1 MENKLFAPFHIGGL
15 AVRSRFVRSAT
26 HEGLADE
33 NGFYTE
39 KLSDVLTLLA
49 EHEVGLIIS
58 GHAFVSPEGRASALQ
73 ATAVTDEAV
82 PFWRETVGRVH
93 AHGAKI
99 ALQLAHAGG
108 NTATAGAAGPSA
120 FAQAPGRKEC
130 RALTPAE
137 IHALQNAFAD
147 AARRAKS
154 AGFDAVQIHAAHGYL
169 LSQFLSPYYNCR
181 TDDYG
186 GALPNRA
193 RMVYEV
199 YDAVRAAVG
208 EDYPVLIKIN
218 SEDFVPGGFSQEECR
233 TVCLELEK
241 RGLNAIELSGG
252 IPPAGAALSPVR
264 VQDVAAGEKVYYED
278 AARKLKAVL
287 HIPVILVG
295 GVREPDKALS
305 LIESGVCDMISLSRP
320 LIREPGLLSRWL
332 AGDRTRTACVSC
344 NACFR
349 PIVTG
354 RGFACPREERK
365 RKNAM
370 PPA

>member
-1 MENKLFAPFHIGGL
+1 MENKLFTPVRIGGL
-15 AVRSRFVRSAT
+15 SIRNRFVRSAT

-39 KLSDVLTLLA
+39 RLSGVLTLLA

-73 ATAVTDEAV
+73 ASAATDDAI
-82 PFWRETVGRVH
+82 PGWRETVERVH
-93 AHGAKI
+93 ARGAKI

-108 NTATAGAAGPSA
+108 NTAVPDAAGPSA
-120 FAQAPGRKEC
+120 FAQAPGKKEC
-130 RALTPAE
+130 RALTPDE
-137 IHALQNAFAD
+137 IRNLKTAFA
-147 AARRAKS
+147 AAACRARR

-169 LSQFLSPYYNCR
+169 LSQFLSPYYNRR

-186 GALPNRA
+186 GTLSGRA

-199 YDAVRAAVG
+199 YDAVRNAVG

-218 SEDFVPGGFSQEECR
+218 SEDFVPDGFSQEECR
-233 TVCLELEK
+233 EVCRELER
-241 RGLNAIELSGG
+241 RGLNGVELSGG

-264 VQDVAAGEKVYYED
+264 VQDTADGDKVYYED
-278 AARKLKAVL
+278 AARQLKAVL
-287 HIPVILVG
+287 RIPVVLVG
-295 GVREPDKALS
+295 GVRLPAKALS
-305 LIESGVCDMISLSRP
+305 LIESGTCDMISLSRP

-332 AGDRTRTACVSC
+332 AGDGTRAACVSC

-354 RGFACPREERK
+354 RGFSCPRERK
-365 RKNAM
+365 
-370 PPA
+370 

>member
-73 ATAVTDEAV
+73 ATAATDEAV

-147 AARRAKS
+147 AARFLNLKGYEPVNPFDNGLPAEAHWRLHMRADI
-154 AGFDAVQIHAAHGYL
+154 AL
-169 LSQFLSPYYNCR
+169 LLGCDYIYMLQGWELSK
-181 TDDYG
+181 
-186 GALPNRA
+186 GA
-193 RMVYEV
+193 
-199 YDAVRAAVG
+199 
-208 EDYPVLIKIN
+208 K
-218 SEDFVPGGFSQEECR
+218 
-233 TVCLELEK
+233 LEL
-241 RGLNAIELSGG
+241 
-252 IPPAGAALSPVR
+252 
-264 VQDVAAGEKVYYED
+264 DVASSCG
-278 AARKLKAVL
+278 
-287 HIPVILVG
+287 
-295 GVREPDKALS
+295 
-305 LIESGVCDMISLSRP
+305 ISVMFENQFNP
-320 LIREPGLLSRWL
+320 
-332 AGDRTRTACVSC
+332 
-344 NACFR
+344 
-349 PIVTG
+349 
-354 RGFACPREERK
+354 
-365 RKNAM
+365 
-370 PPA
+370 